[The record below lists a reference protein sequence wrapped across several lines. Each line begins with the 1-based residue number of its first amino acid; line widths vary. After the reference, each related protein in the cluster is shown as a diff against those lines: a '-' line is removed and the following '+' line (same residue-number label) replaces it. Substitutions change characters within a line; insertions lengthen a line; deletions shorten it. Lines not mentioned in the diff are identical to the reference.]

1 MSPAQGAGAASVVE
15 YLLAFLKEPARHRA
29 ASLHGAAG
37 LDGGH
42 HILKFALGKFPDALA
57 RHLAPER
64 RRELHDAAI
73 AFLREVCFHEGAT
86 YYQVLCARPDAKRE
100 AIKENYH
107 LLMALIHP
115 DRSESSAQAWPADW
129 AQRANRAYTVL
140 SDDASRASYDR
151 SLRVVD
157 SIPPYS
163 RRVNRPRSVRMR
175 GGAVARAIRFGKA
188 AAALGAV
195 IVVLLLVQAWIGDVL
210 APNLFD
216 PRSMGRD
223 AGIGAERPR
232 FLGSGMLPAAVDAS
246 RDAFSRAE
254 GTDPLVAPMWRS
266 HYLAPESVSPAGK
279 PDSPA
284 PAPAP
289 ETAAS
294 NVAASARLETPAP
307 PEEAMGM
314 QQGVQSAVASAP
326 REGGLTAEQ
335 IEIVVARLITY
346 YEDGDA
352 DRLIALIDA
361 SAGELARMRQ
371 VYQDFFRATRERRL
385 RVKSLDWQGGALAAR
400 ARGQATVEAEYV
412 NGLPRLDRDID
423 VAVDIAL
430 RNGQARITRLSVFP
444 NVP

>member
-1 MSPAQGAGAASVVE
+1 MPPSQGAGAASVVE

-29 ASLHGAAG
+29 ESLHGAAG

-140 SDDASRASYDR
+140 SGETTRASYDR
-151 SLRVVD
+151 SLRVVA

-163 RRVNRPRSVRMR
+163 RRVNRPRRMRTR
-175 GGAVARAIRFGKA
+175 GGAAARAVRFGKA

-195 IVVLLLVQAWIGDVL
+195 IAVLLLLQAWIGDVL
-210 APNLFD
+210 APTLFD

-223 AGIGAERPR
+223 ARMGAERPR

-246 RDAFSRAE
+246 RDAFARAE
-254 GTDPLVAPMWRS
+254 DVDPLLAPMWRR
-266 HYLAPESVSPAGK
+266 YLAPELVSPRAK
-279 PDSPA
+279 PDSAA
-284 PAPAP
+284 PA
-289 ETAAS
+289 AAS
-294 NVAASARLETPAP
+294 ETVASNEAASARLETLAP
-307 PEEAMGM
+307 REEAMGA
-314 QQGVQSAVASAP
+314 QQGVTSAVASAP

-352 DRLIALIDA
+352 DRLIALLDA
-361 SAGELARMRQ
+361 GAGESARMRQ

-385 RVKSLDWQGGALAAR
+385 RVKSLDWQGAALAAR

-412 NGLPRLDRDID
+412 NGLPRLDRNID
-423 VAVDIAL
+423 VEVDIAL
-430 RNGQARITRLSVFP
+430 RNGQARITRLSLFP